1 MKKLFATRSIG
12 VVTAAGLALLV
23 AGGGYAIAS
32 GNGTIQA
39 CVHKHS
45 HGLYVGRCARHDSQ
59 LSWSVQG
66 PAGPRG
72 AGGPAG
78 ATGQPG
84 ARGPAGQQGPPGV
97 QYVWS
102 SFAYPFQA
110 RPQSDGHV
118 AKFTFTAPAAGF
130 ALVSA
135 QFQVRVKNTSGTDCH
150 VESQL
155 ATAPAVL
162 GVVQPTG
169 GSSGFVDEW
178 INGNLPTENGGGTY
192 LGQNMSVS
200 RVFSVAAGSNTVYLN
215 GQYNNYG
222 AGAANCADALWG
234 PLTVSAVFANQN
246 PSSTLSTP

>member
-1 MKKLFATRSIG
+1 MI
-12 VVTAAGLALLV
+12 VAAGAMLI

-32 GNGTIQA
+32 GSGTVSA
-39 CVHKHS
+39 CVHKHGG
-45 HGLYVGRCARHDSQ
+45 GLYMGRCHKKDRK

-66 PAGPRG
+66 PPGPRG
-72 AGGPAG
+72 ATGPAG
-78 ATGQPG
+78 ATGTQG
-84 ARGPAGQQGPPGV
+84 APGV
-97 QYVWS
+97 QYAWS

-110 RPQSDGHV
+110 RPQADGHV
-118 AKFTFTAPAAGF
+118 AKFTFTAPSAGF

-150 VESQL
+150 IESQL
-155 ATAPAVL
+155 ATAPGVL
-162 GVVQPTG
+162 GVVQPGG
-169 GSSGFVDEW
+169 GSGGFIDEW

-222 AGAANCADALWG
+222 TGAANCADALWG
-234 PLTVSAVFANQN
+234 PITVSAVFANQN
-246 PSSTLSTP
+246 PSSALSAP